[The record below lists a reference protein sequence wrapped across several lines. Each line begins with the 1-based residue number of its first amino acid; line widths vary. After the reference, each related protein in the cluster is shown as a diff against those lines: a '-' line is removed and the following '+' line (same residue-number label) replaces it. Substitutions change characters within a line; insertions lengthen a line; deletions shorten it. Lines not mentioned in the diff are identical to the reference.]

1 MSTNYTNITL
11 YGVTQDEVADWC
23 EEHEVIG
30 YISPTIDD
38 VTVLYEN
45 TLAENTDLPQP
56 LEALL
61 ARAAGMSAELM
72 VPALVSVVADDHM
85 FMYVLYLDGG
95 MKDSYMSYTDKPPV
109 NGRTDILVR
118 TFDAEGEEA
127 RVTAALRRE
136 IINSATERHKELMDA
151 LALPPLMIDMGFEY
165 LEEGEKPHGVEDNND
180 MFFIGASDDEEL
192 DEDDS
197 ESTT

>member
-1 MSTNYTNITL
+1 MSNYTNITL
-11 YGVTQDEVADWC
+11 YGVTQEEAADWC
-23 EEHEVIG
+23 AENGVVG
-30 YISPTIDD
+30 YISPTVDD

-45 TLAENTDLPQP
+45 TLAENAHLPQP

-61 ARAAGMSAELM
+61 ARAATMSAALM
-72 VPALVSVVADDHM
+72 SPALVSVVMKDHM

-95 MKDSYMSYTDKPPV
+95 MKDSYMSYTDKPPA
-109 NGRTDILVR
+109 NGSTDILVR

-136 IINSATERHKELMDA
+136 YISAASERHMELMDA
-151 LALPPLMIDMGFEY
+151 LALPPMMIDMGFAY

-180 MFFIGASDDEEL
+180 VIFIGPPNDAEGASDDGDIEG
-192 DEDDS
+192 
-197 ESTT
+197 